1 MIAEKNSVIHTHIAP
16 WNMAAAAKVKRL
28 DTVVNNLFTGCDTY
42 EWIVFNVAWI
52 VQGTEVD
59 RRLNNTWIVANK
71 GWIVN

>member
-1 MIAEKNSVIHTHIAP
+1 
-16 WNMAAAAKVKRL
+16 MAAAAKVKRL

-59 RRLNNTWIVANK
+59 RRLNNAWIVANK
-71 GWIVN
+71 RWIVN

>member
-1 MIAEKNSVIHTHIAP
+1 MIDEKNSVIHTHIAAR
-16 WNMAAAAKVKRL
+16 NMAAAAKVKRL

-59 RRLNNTWIVANK
+59 RQLNNAWIVANK
-71 GWIVN
+71 GRIVN

>member
-1 MIAEKNSVIHTHIAP
+1 
-16 WNMAAAAKVKRL
+16 MAAAAKVKRL

-59 RRLNNTWIVANK
+59 RQLNNVWIVANK

>member
-1 MIAEKNSVIHTHIAP
+1 MIDEKNSVIHTHIAP
-16 WNMAAAAKVKRL
+16 WNMATAAKVKRL

-59 RRLNNTWIVANK
+59 RRLNNAWIVANK

>member
-1 MIAEKNSVIHTHIAP
+1 MIDEKNSVIHTHIAP

-59 RRLNNTWIVANK
+59 RRLNNAWIVANK

>member
-1 MIAEKNSVIHTHIAP
+1 MIDEKNSVIHTHIAP

-52 VQGTEVD
+52 VQGTGVD
-59 RRLNNTWIVANK
+59 RLLNNAWIVANK

>member
-1 MIAEKNSVIHTHIAP
+1 MIDEKNSVIHTHIAP
-16 WNMAAAAKVKRL
+16 WNMAAAAKVKML

-42 EWIVFNVAWI
+42 EWIVFNVGWI

-59 RRLNNTWIVANK
+59 RQLNNAWIVANK

>member
-1 MIAEKNSVIHTHIAP
+1 
-16 WNMAAAAKVKRL
+16 MAAAAKVKSL

-42 EWIVFNVAWI
+42 EWIVFNVVWI

-59 RRLNNTWIVANK
+59 RQLNNAWIVANK

>member
-1 MIAEKNSVIHTHIAP
+1 
-16 WNMAAAAKVKRL
+16 MAAAAKVKRL

-42 EWIVFNVAWI
+42 EWIVFNVRWI

-59 RRLNNTWIVANK
+59 RQLNNAWIVANK

>member
-1 MIAEKNSVIHTHIAP
+1 MIDEKNSVIHTHIAP

-59 RRLNNTWIVANK
+59 RQLNNAWIVANK